1 MTLRD
6 HLPRALVSDQL
17 LGSKFIS
24 DFYEYVSLI
33 RLRKLS
39 TLSTRSTKALY
50 KTNIMFVGMTIV
62 GIFQSIQVK
71 TLNMDTETAS
81 QSKTQ
86 LELFKIY
93 YGVKIIR
100 GTTVLGTKKP

>member
-1 MTLRD
+1 
-6 HLPRALVSDQL
+6 
-17 LGSKFIS
+17 
-24 DFYEYVSLI
+24 
-33 RLRKLS
+33 
-39 TLSTRSTKALY
+39 
-50 KTNIMFVGMTIV
+50 MFVGMTIV

-93 YGVKIIR
+93 SGVKIIR